1 MQNNKFFRMLGL
13 AARAR
18 KLNFGEGAV
27 RDSVRT
33 KLAKMVIVAQDA
45 SDNTKKKLSDNCKFY
60 KTPYFE
66 YGDRFTLGGA
76 TGKGFA
82 VVISVN
88 DENFAKTLI
97 NILQDR

>member
-13 AARAR
+13 AARAGALR
-18 KLNFGEGAV
+18 FGEGAV
-27 RDSVRT
+27 RDSIRT
-33 KLAKMVIVAQDA
+33 NLAKMVIVAQDA
-45 SDNTKKKLSDNCKFY
+45 SENTKKKLSDNCKFY
-60 KTPYFE
+60 KVSYFE
-66 YGDRFTLGGA
+66 YGDRFALGSA

-97 NILQDR
+97 DILQV